1 MAINSDSYCE
11 TLTKLG
17 CKIQLTPGKM
27 VWHSPAT
34 AQQCASAVVLKI
46 LQIGTLMEC
55 TLEGPYTHNSAFC
68 LQLSLVNKDK
78 VSKTSV
84 SYSEGC
90 T

>member
-1 MAINSDSYCE
+1 
-11 TLTKLG
+11 
-17 CKIQLTPGKM
+17 M

-90 T
+90 TWSRKSTEGDEYLYLQITYFEV